1 MTITVRSRPPARD
14 GDTTAAAASGR
25 RRLSVGNLD
34 HEGWPSRL
42 LALATSPGV
51 VSFVTA
57 RFAVLGALALTRYLV
72 SNLGAEDPA
81 GRPPSGLVG
90 WDASWYLRIIESGY
104 QHLPWESMRFFPLL
118 PMLAK
123 VLAPILGARLALLVV
138 VNGAALAAGVLIE
151 RLARFES
158 GGDRALASRAAWYLA
173 FLPPAF
179 VLAMGYAEALLIL
192 FSIAMFLAL
201 RRQRWGWAIAMGLLA
216 GLSRPLGVLLVIP
229 AVIEGCRELRRA
241 RTGERVLRAL
251 SAISP
256 GAGGLAYLGWSWIA
270 HGDPLRPLR
279 LQQEYDRR
287 GGFENP
293 VTRLAEAARQLLDGA
308 DLGSGLHFP
317 WAVGFLI
324 LLAISF
330 RRWPASYGAFAAAV
344 LLVALSASN
353 LDSLER
359 YGLSAFPLVLA
370 LAGILRP
377 AWLERSAIVLM
388 GCGLTTYAT
397 LAFLGA
403 YVP

>member
-1 MTITVRSRPPARD
+1 MTITVRTTPRVPE
-14 GDTTAAAASGR
+14 GETAAGAAGR
-25 RRLSVGNLD
+25 RRLSVGGLD
-34 HEGWPSRL
+34 QEGWPSRL
-42 LALATSPGV
+42 LQLAASPGV
-51 VSFVTA
+51 VSFLTA
-57 RFAVLGALALTRYLV
+57 RVAVLGALALTRYLV
-72 SNLGAEDPA
+72 SNLGAEDPT

-118 PMLAK
+118 PLLAK
-123 VLAPILGARLALLVV
+123 VLAPVLGARLALLVV
-138 VNGAALAAGVLIE
+138 VNVAALAAGVLIE
-151 RLARFES
+151 RLARYES

-179 VLAMGYAEALLIL
+179 VLAMGYAESLLIL

-201 RRQRWGWAIAMGLLA
+201 RRRRWGWAIAMGVLA

-229 AVIEGCRELRRA
+229 AVIEGLRDLRRA
-241 RTGERVLRAL
+241 RTGERLLRLL
-251 SAISP
+251 SAAAP
-256 GAGGLAYLGWSWIA
+256 AAGGLAYLGWSWIA
-270 HGDPLRPLR
+270 HGDPFRPLR

-287 GGFENP
+287 GGFQDP
-293 VTRLAEAARQLLDGA
+293 VTRLVEAARQLLEGA

-317 WAVGFLI
+317 WAIGFLV
-324 LLAISF
+324 LLGICF
-330 RRWPASYGAFAAAV
+330 RRLPSSYGAFAAAV

-359 YGLSAFPLVLA
+359 YGLSAFPLVIA
-370 LAGILRP
+370 LAVVVRP
-377 AWLERSAIVLM
+377 AWLERSAIALM
-388 GCGLTTYAT
+388 ACGLTTYAT

>member
-14 GDTTAAAASGR
+14 GDSAAGAAGR

-42 LALATSPGV
+42 LTLASSPGV
-51 VSFVTA
+51 VSFFAA

-72 SNLGAEDPA
+72 SNLGAEDPT

-118 PMLAK
+118 PLSAK
-123 VLAPILGARLALLVV
+123 VLSPFLGARLALLVV
-138 VNGAALAAGVLIE
+138 VNAAALGAGILIE
-151 RLARFES
+151 RLAREES
-158 GGDRALASRAAWYLA
+158 GGDRALASRAAWILA

-179 VLAMGYAEALLIL
+179 VLAMGYAEALLIF

-201 RRQRWGWAIAMGLLA
+201 RRQRWGWAIVMGLLA
-216 GLSRPLGVLLVIP
+216 GLSRPLGVLLVVP
-229 AVIEGCRELRRA
+229 AVIECCRELRRA
-241 RTGERVLRAL
+241 RPGERMLRAAA
-251 SAISP
+251 AISP
-256 GAGGLAYLGWSWIA
+256 GGGGLVYLGWSWLA

-317 WAVGFLI
+317 WAIGFLV
-324 LLAISF
+324 LLVVCF
-330 RRWPASYGAFAAAV
+330 RKLPASYGAFAAAV

-359 YGLSAFPLVLA
+359 YGLSAFPLVIA
-370 LAGILRP
+370 LASILRP
-377 AWLERSAIVLM
+377 PWLERAALVLM

>member
-1 MTITVRSRPPARD
+1 M
-14 GDTTAAAASGR
+14 
-25 RRLSVGNLD
+25 SVGNLD
-34 HEGWPSRL
+34 REGWPSRL
-42 LALATSPGV
+42 LTLATSPGV

-57 RFAVLGALALTRYLV
+57 RVAILGALALTRYLV
-72 SNLGAEDPA
+72 SNLGAEDPT

-118 PMLAK
+118 PLLAK
-123 VLAPILGARLALLVV
+123 VPAPLLGARLSLLLV
-138 VNGAALAAGVLIE
+138 VNGAALVAGVLIE
-151 RLARFES
+151 RLARYES
-158 GGDRALASRAAWYLA
+158 GGDRALAARAAWYLA
-173 FLPPAF
+173 LLPPAF
-179 VLAMGYAEALLIL
+179 VLAMGYAEALLIM
-192 FSIAMFLAL
+192 FSIATFLAL
-201 RRQRWGWAIAMGLLA
+201 RRKRWGWAIAMGLLA

-229 AVIEGCRELRRA
+229 AFIEGCRDLRRA
-241 RTGERVLRAL
+241 RTSERLLRAL
-251 SAISP
+251 ATIAP
-256 GAGGLAYLGWSWIA
+256 GAGGLVYLGWSWVA

-293 VTRLAEAARQLLDGA
+293 LGRLAEAAGQLLGGA

-317 WAVGFLI
+317 WAIGFLV
-324 LLAISF
+324 LLVVSF
-330 RRWPASYGAFAAAV
+330 RRWPASYGAFAAGV

-377 AWLERSAIVLM
+377 VWLERSALVLM
-388 GCGLTTYAT
+388 ACGLTTYAT

>member
-1 MTITVRSRPPARD
+1 MTITVRSRPPARE
-14 GDTTAAAASGR
+14 GGEP
-25 RRLSVGNLD
+25 RRLAPRKLD
-34 HEGWPSRL
+34 EEGWPSRL
-42 LALATSPGV
+42 FVLATSPGV
-51 VSFVTA
+51 VSFFAA
-57 RFAVLGALALTRYLV
+57 RIAVLGALAMTRYLV
-72 SNLGAEDPA
+72 SNLGAEDPT

-104 QHLPWESMRFFPLL
+104 EHLPWESMRFFPLL
-118 PMLAK
+118 PLLAK
-123 VLAPILGARLALLVV
+123 VLHPVLGARLALLVV
-138 VNGAALAAGVLIE
+138 VNTAALAAGVLIE

-201 RRQRWGWAIAMGLLA
+201 RRKRWGWAIAVGLLA

-241 RTGERVLRAL
+241 RTSERVLRAL
-251 SAISP
+251 AAIAP
-256 GAGGLAYLGWSWIA
+256 GTGGLVYLGWSWFA

-293 VTRLAEAARQLLDGA
+293 VSRLVEAARQLLDGA

-317 WAVGFLI
+317 WAIGFLV
-324 LLAISF
+324 LLAVCF
-330 RRWPASYGAFAAAV
+330 RRLPASYGAFSAAV
-344 LLVALSASN
+344 LFVALSASN

-359 YGLSAFPLVLA
+359 YGLSAFPLVIA
-370 LAGILRP
+370 LATILRP

-388 GCGLTTYAT
+388 GCALTIYAT

>member
-1 MTITVRSRPPARD
+1 MTVTVGSRPRVPEGSD
-14 GDTTAAAASGR
+14 PAAAVGR
-25 RRLSVGNLD
+25 RRSSLGNLGHD
-34 HEGWPSRL
+34 GWPSRL
-42 LALATSPGV
+42 LALAASPGV
-51 VSFVTA
+51 VSFLTA
-57 RFAVLGALALTRYLV
+57 RVAVLAALALTRYLV
-72 SNLGAEDPA
+72 TNLGAEDPS

-104 QHLPWESMRFFPLL
+104 DHLPWESMRFFPLL
-118 PMLAK
+118 PLLAK
-123 VLAPILGARLALLVV
+123 VLHPFLGARLALLVV
-138 VNGAALAAGVLIE
+138 VNVAALAAGVLLE
-151 RLARFES
+151 RLARYES

-201 RRQRWGWAIAMGLLA
+201 RRRRWGWAIAMGLLA
-216 GLSRPLGVLLVIP
+216 GLCRPLGVLLIIP
-229 AVIEGCRELRRA
+229 AVIEGCRDLRRA

-251 SAISP
+251 SAVAP
-256 GAGGLAYLGWSWIA
+256 GLGGLTYLGWSWIA

-293 VTRLAEAARQLLDGA
+293 VTRLAEAAGQLADGA

-317 WAVGFLI
+317 WAIGFLV
-324 LLAISF
+324 LLVVCF

-370 LAGILRP
+370 LAGILRAP
-377 AWLERSAIVLM
+377 WLDRAALVLM

-397 LAFLGA
+397 LAFLGS